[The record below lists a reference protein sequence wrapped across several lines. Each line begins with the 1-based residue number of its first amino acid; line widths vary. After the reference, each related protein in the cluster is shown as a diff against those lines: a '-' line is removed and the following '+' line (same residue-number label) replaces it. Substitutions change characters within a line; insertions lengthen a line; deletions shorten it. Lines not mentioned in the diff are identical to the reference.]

1 MRVIKEKDLHF
12 IGHLRGFSQYE
23 VLNDETM
30 KMALILKSNSNKY
43 YLSFASD
50 EEHYN
55 TNIAHRIGAFYGSEG
70 VKALGE
76 QVLIIKEN

>member
-1 MRVIKEKDLHF
+1 MKTIRKENLHF

-30 KMALILKSNSNKY
+30 KMALVLKDGDKY

-70 VKALGE
+70 LKALGE
-76 QVLIIKEN
+76 EIEVF

>member
-1 MRVIKEKDLHF
+1 MKTIKKENLHF

-55 TNIAHRIGAFYGSEG
+55 TNIARRICAFYGGEG
-70 VKALGE
+70 LKGLGE
-76 QVLIIKEN
+76 EIEVI